1 MMMDEKYEILLS
13 KSTLLL
19 AEDEERLRESFRR
32 VLLLYVR
39 EVYSAGDG
47 EEAYALYRK
56 HRPDIVI
63 TDIKMPKIN
72 GLDLVKKIRADDAQT
87 PIVVTSA
94 YTDQEFLLQ
103 SIKLSLVEYLVK
115 PVKEE
120 ALSRVLAECAAWL
133 CREHH
138 TVTPITASLA
148 YDLENKHF
156 LYEESPIPLTSKE
169 IELVELLLAHRGNL
183 VTKQSIE
190 EHLYVYEEAPP
201 SALKNLVFKLRKKL
215 PEDIIETVGK
225 LGYVIQ
231 V

>member
-1 MMMDEKYEILLS
+1 MMEEQYEILLS

-32 VLLLYVR
+32 VLLLYVQ
-39 EVYSAGDG
+39 EVYTAGDG
-47 EEAYALYRK
+47 EEAYELYRK

-63 TDIKMPKIN
+63 TDIKMPRLS
-72 GLDLVKKIRADDAQT
+72 GLDLVKKIRLKDPET

-94 YTDQEFLLQ
+94 YTDQDFLLA

-115 PVKEE
+115 PVKESD
-120 ALSRVLAECAAWL
+120 LSRVLADCAAKL
-133 CREHH
+133 YREHH
-138 TVTPITASLA
+138 TQTPITPTLS
-148 YDLENKHF
+148 YDLENKQFVH
-156 LYEESPIPLTSKE
+156 EGTPILLTAKE

-183 VTKQSIE
+183 VTKQTIE
-190 EHLYVYEEAPP
+190 EKIYVYEEAPP

-215 PEDIIETVGK
+215 PVEIIETVGK

-231 V
+231 T

>member
-1 MMMDEKYEILLS
+1 MDEKYEILLS

-120 ALSRVLAECAAWL
+120 AIKGVPKVTWEDIGDLEEAKERLREIVELPMKHPELFRRLGIEPPKGVLLYGPPGTGKTLLAKAGQRRDAPPLPEHPPSSVQWHLSR
-133 CREHH
+133 R
-138 TVTPITASLA
+138 
-148 YDLENKHF
+148 
-156 LYEESPIPLTSKE
+156 
-169 IELVELLLAHRGNL
+169 
-183 VTKQSIE
+183 
-190 EHLYVYEEAPP
+190 
-201 SALKNLVFKLRKKL
+201 
-215 PEDIIETVGK
+215 
-225 LGYVIQ
+225 
-231 V
+231 

>member
-94 YTDQEFLLQ
+94 YTDQEFLLE

-120 ALSRVLAECAAWL
+120 ALSRVLAECAVWL

-156 LYEESPIPLTSKE
+156 LYKENPIPLTSKE